1 MVHQMYK
8 DIYLLNIKIISRVH
22 IYMYICPL
30 DDHLLLTLG
39 YDSVLLQSTSEIFF
53 KQRNPYHTLL
63 KKIRWIFC
71 YYHFLQKRRI
81 IFKISKV
88 EVNLL
93 VCQNYV
99 PLPPFFFKV
108 NQQFL
113 LNIVRKYFS
122 RLVFK
127 RYILINTE
135 LLYLFLEINWI
146 KKIFSQPSISEM

>member
-1 MVHQMYK
+1 
-8 DIYLLNIKIISRVH
+8 
-22 IYMYICPL
+22 MYICPL

-63 KKIRWIFC
+63 KKNTLN
-71 YYHFLQKRRI
+71 FLLLSFSTKEEDNIQN
-81 IFKISKV
+81 FKGRSKFTR
-88 EVNLL
+88 
-93 VCQNYV
+93 V
-99 PLPPFFFKV
+99 PKLCPPPPFFFKV

-127 RYILINTE
+127 RHILINTE
-135 LLYLFLEINWI
+135 LLYLFLEIN
-146 KKIFSQPSISEM
+146 